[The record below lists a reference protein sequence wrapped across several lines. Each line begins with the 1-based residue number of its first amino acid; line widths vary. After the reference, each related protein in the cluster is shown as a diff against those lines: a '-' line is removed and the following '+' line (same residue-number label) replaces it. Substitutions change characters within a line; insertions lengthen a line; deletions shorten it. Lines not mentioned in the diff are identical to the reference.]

1 MASSRNED
9 APDVRVKH
17 AGHVKKC
24 EKIIEKQQQFPAA
37 DIFSFLNI
45 RCS

>member
-24 EKIIEKQQQFPAA
+24 AKIIEKQQQFPAA